1 MDLRTPAQA
10 DRPPSPAAGALPASD
25 ARTRRISRLVF
36 AGAVALLALWVT
48 RPYITALA
56 WAVVIAIAVWPLYV
70 RFAERRPDGRRL
82 VAPLIFTLATALAL
96 AIPILVAMVEIGR
109 EAQTIIDWLNEA
121 QQSGVRLP
129 DWVVRLPVV
138 GQFLDRWWAS
148 HLGDPRA
155 VGSFISELGGDA
167 LRTLPTSLAW
177 PVLHG
182 FFLALLTFM
191 TLFLILR
198 DGDRI
203 GARLLDVTDRWLGGP
218 GERLAEKMVTAVRGT
233 VNGTV
238 LVAVAEGALIG
249 IGYVWAGV
257 PHAVLFSLLTVAVAM
272 LPFGAWFAFTAAA
285 LLLLGQGSGALPAAI
300 VWGWGAI
307 VMLIGDNFVQ
317 PGLIGGAARLPFLWA
332 LIGIFGGIE
341 AFGLI
346 GLFLGPVIMAA
357 LLTIWR
363 EWVEADTPAA
373 TTG

>member
-1 MDLRTPAQA
+1 MDLRTPARTDQT
-10 DRPPSPAAGALPASD
+10 PSPTGGALPTPD

-36 AGAVALLALWVT
+36 AGAVALFALWVA

-70 RFAERRPDGRRL
+70 RFAARRPGGRRV

-109 EAQTIIDWLNEA
+109 EAQTIIEWLNEA

-129 DWVVRLPVV
+129 DWVARVPIV
-138 GQFLDRWWAS
+138 GEHLDRWWAS
-148 HLGDPRA
+148 HLADPNA
-155 VGSFISELGGDA
+155 IGSFISELGGDA
-167 LRTLPTSLAW
+167 LRTLPTSLGW
-177 PVLHG
+177 PLLHG
-182 FFLALLTFM
+182 LFLALLTFM

-198 DGDRI
+198 DGGRI
-203 GARLLDVTDRWLGGP
+203 GTRLLDVADRWLGGP
-218 GERLAEKMVTAVRGT
+218 GERLAEKMITAVRGT

-257 PHAVLFSLLTVAVAM
+257 PHAVLFSLLTMAVAM

-285 LLLLGQGSGALPAAI
+285 LLLLGQGGGGLTAAV

-317 PGLIGGAARLPFLWA
+317 PGLIGGAARLPFLWV
-332 LIGIFGGIE
+332 LIGIFGG
-341 AFGLI
+341 
-346 GLFLGPVIMAA
+346 
-357 LLTIWR
+357 
-363 EWVEADTPAA
+363 
-373 TTG
+373 